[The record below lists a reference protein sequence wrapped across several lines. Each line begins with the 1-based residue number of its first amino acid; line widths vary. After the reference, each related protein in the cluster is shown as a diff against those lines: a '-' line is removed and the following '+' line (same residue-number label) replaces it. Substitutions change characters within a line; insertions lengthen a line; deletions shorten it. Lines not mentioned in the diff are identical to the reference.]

1 MDDVG
6 FFTPISYGSIQR
18 SKSQERLEAVD
29 SYLSLSGRK
38 AQVVPGWNIG
48 KSEGT
53 ILIQEETS
61 WGRTALK
68 VLSYCTIILPLIALI
83 AKASLRAPYHFHQI
97 DVRGELEKGI
107 EITEGMKAALQCEK
121 ETIYGEPVD
130 SEKVKWEKRFSC
142 NLRTFALT
150 TEPNLIFTM
159 VSPGYTYP
167 KDSRKL
173 TEADIA
179 EGYVASRVR
188 ARETCILHD
197 LDLLEI
203 PKLKKFELDGHIF
216 IAEQRSLHEKQDQEQ
231 FYEAYAK
238 DDKDDEALAALELT
252 TFIAKTGFRVDETT
266 VLCNPDKAHPFTIL
280 DQGSLASRDKIP
292 QRAAMGISGS
302 KAFSESC
309 GLIRCL
315 RSEKQIDAV
324 IAKAAKL
331 GI

>member
-61 WGRTALK
+61 SST
-68 VLSYCTIILPLIALI
+68 TPLPLIPRI
-83 AKASLRAPYHFHQI
+83 AKASRRAPYHFHQI

-130 SEKVKWEKRFSC
+130 TEKVKWEKRFSC
-142 NLRTFALT
+142 NFRTFSLT

-266 VLCNPDKAHPFTIL
+266 VLCNPAEAHPFTIL